1 MSDVRDRAF
10 TLLVKKSEVKGFI
23 TFEDISDIAA
33 DCNLEIQ
40 DIDRLSSDILD
51 YGIILREKDDL
62 EKKEESSF
70 LYFDDNLIYCKI
82 TEKEPVLTSMV
93 NYVRKISPPQ
103 RNEVERLYPQI
114 ENGNLYARNRLF
126 EMYMRNV
133 LKFAY
138 QQSLEFNLNLA
149 DTIQDGMMGLHIA
162 VDKYSPYVHGKFPA
176 YSYFWIKSTIDV
188 HKKIENSLWDIP
200 NNKLI
205 DVENLYKY
213 LKKYIPSCF
222 ENPQLTDTFVKEI
235 ADKQQ
240 LPLEDAE
247 RYLVLLTHP
256 ININFVEVERHDNGF
271 YKLWLKNVVKKIFAT
286 LGEKDSAL
294 AEMYY
299 CSSLTYSEIAEKLDV
314 SRERIR
320 QKFIKIDQKVKKE
333 GSRYFDIDPRITE
346 FNF

>member
-1 MSDVRDRAF
+1 MSGVRDNAF
-10 TLLVKKSEVKGFI
+10 ALLVKKSEVKGYI
-23 TFEDISDIAA
+23 TFEDISDIAS

-40 DIDRLSSDILD
+40 DIDRLSSDLLD
-51 YGIILREKDDL
+51 YGIILQEKGNL
-62 EKKEESSF
+62 EKTEESSF
-70 LYFDDNLIYCKI
+70 LYFDDNLVYCKI
-82 TEKEPVLTSMV
+82 TEKEPVLTSMI

-114 ENGNLYARNRLF
+114 ENGNQYARNRLF

-138 QQSLEFNLNLA
+138 QQSLDFNLNLA

-205 DVENLYKY
+205 DVENLYKF
-213 LKKYIPSCF
+213 LRKYFSSYF
-222 ENPQLTDTFVKEI
+222 ENLQLTDSLVKEI
-235 ADKQQ
+235 ADRQQ
-240 LPLEDAE
+240 LPLEDVK
-247 RYLVLLTHP
+247 RYLILLTHP
-256 ININFVEVERHDNGF
+256 LNIDLVEIEYKDKGF
-271 YKLWLKNVVKKIFAT
+271 YKLWLKNVVHKVFAT
-286 LGEKDSAL
+286 LGEKNREL

-299 CSSLTYSEIAEKLDV
+299 CSSLTYAEIAERLGV

-333 GSRYFDIDPRITE
+333 GSRYFGIDPRITE

>member
-1 MSDVRDRAF
+1 MCDVRDRAF

-23 TFEDISDIAA
+23 TFEDISDIAV

-40 DIDRLSSDILD
+40 DIDRLSRDILD
-51 YGIILREKDDL
+51 YGIILQEKDVLD
-62 EKKEESSF
+62 KKGESSF

-126 EMYMRNV
+126 EMYMRNA

-138 QQSLEFNLNLA
+138 QQSVEYNLNLA
-149 DTIQDGMMGLHIA
+149 DSIQDGMLGLHIA
-162 VDKYSPYVHGKFPA
+162 VDKYSPHVHGKFPA

-188 HKKIENSLWDIP
+188 RKKIKNSLWDIP

-213 LKKYIPSCF
+213 LKKYIPSYF
-222 ENPQLTDTFVKEI
+222 ENPQLTDSFVKEI

-240 LPLEDAE
+240 LPLEDVK
-247 RYLVLLTHP
+247 RYLILLTHP
-256 ININFVEVERHDNGF
+256 LNIDLVEIEHQDREF
-271 YKLWLKNVVKKIFAT
+271 YRLWLKNVVQKIFAT
-286 LGEKDSAL
+286 LNKKDRWL

-299 CSSLTYSEIAEKLDV
+299 CSSLQYSEIAKQLGV
-314 SRERIR
+314 SRERVR
-320 QKFIKIDQKVKKE
+320 QKIIKISEKVKKE
-333 GSRYFDIDPRITE
+333 GSHYFDIDPRSSN

>member
-62 EKKEESSF
+62 EKKEKSSF

-82 TEKEPVLTSMV
+82 TEKEPVLTFMV

-176 YSYFWIKSTIDV
+176 YSYFWIKSAIDV

-213 LKKYIPSCF
+213 LRKYIPSFF
-222 ENPQLTDTFVKEI
+222 ENPRLTDSFVKEI
-235 ADKQQ
+235 ADRQQ
-240 LPLEDAE
+240 LSIENVK
-247 RYLVLLTHP
+247 RYLILLAHPLNMDLLT
-256 ININFVEVERHDNGF
+256 VECRDDGF
-271 YKLWLKNVVKKIFAT
+271 YKLWLKNVVHKVFAT
-286 LGEKDSAL
+286 LGDKNREL

-299 CSSLTYSEIAEKLDV
+299 CLSLTYSEIAERLDV

-333 GSRYFDIDPRITE
+333 GSRYFDIDPRITA

>member
-1 MSDVRDRAF
+1 M
-10 TLLVKKSEVKGFI
+10 
-23 TFEDISDIAA
+23 
-33 DCNLEIQ
+33 
-40 DIDRLSSDILD
+40 IL
-51 YGIILREKDDL
+51 K
-62 EKKEESSF
+62 KKEESSF

-93 NYVRKISPPQ
+93 NYVRKISPPR

-162 VDKYSPYVHGKFPA
+162 VDKYSPYMHGKFPA

-213 LKKYIPSCF
+213 LRKYIPSFF
-222 ENPQLTDTFVKEI
+222 ENPRLTDSFVKEI
-235 ADKQQ
+235 ADMQQ
-240 LPLEDAE
+240 LPIENVKRYRLDVNSVDNE
-247 RYLVLLTHP
+247 REFIVLSRMGFGWYSRNKETLYCWDECTEMVRP
-256 ININFVEVERHDNGF
+256 FVEYLFSAYYVSQDLIDLEKNGF
-271 YKLWLKNVVKKIFAT
+271 KSEEEIRFKQQQWLTWVSIAVALVIGL
-286 LGEKDSAL
+286 LG
-294 AEMYY
+294 
-299 CSSLTYSEIAEKLDV
+299 I
-314 SRERIR
+314 
-320 QKFIKIDQKVKKE
+320 FIK
-333 GSRYFDIDPRITE
+333 
-346 FNF
+346 